1 MRIRKPRDSGIAE
14 GDLTPMIDMTFQ
26 LIAFFMVLVNFSAAE
41 QDQRIKLPTSA
52 LAKPPA
58 QPFENPRTIQLT
70 ADSIVYF
77 GGEEVP
83 LSGLTRLL
91 QVDVNNLRSD
101 GKSLLDVD
109 VIIRG
114 DSNAP
119 SGEIQEIIQACQEVG
134 FEKYHL
140 RAREP
145 PRGS

>member
-1 MRIRKPRDSGIAE
+1 MRIKNPRNSEIAE

-52 LAKPPA
+52 LAKPPE
-58 QPFENPRTIQLT
+58 QPFEDPRTIQLT
-70 ADSIVYF
+70 DDSIVYF

-91 QVDVNNLRSD
+91 QVDTNNQRSEA
-101 GKSLLDVD
+101 KSLSNVD
-109 VIIRG
+109 VIIRA
-114 DSNAP
+114 DANAP
-119 SGEIQEIIQACQEVG
+119 AGEVQEIIQACQEVG

-140 RAREP
+140 RAREKQ
-145 PRGS
+145 R